1 MINKGG
7 KVGEEIKLQIC
18 LSPDNTFF
26 LYLPLILTFYI
37 FKNTFLIRFRG
48 ECDFMSYLGKKM
60 KGKRMGKDYTGFA
73 GLMRMHELDYN
84 VTFTSGAIKVKKM
97 GWR

>member
-1 MINKGG
+1 
-7 KVGEEIKLQIC
+7 
-18 LSPDNTFF
+18 
-26 LYLPLILTFYI
+26 
-37 FKNTFLIRFRG
+37 
-48 ECDFMSYLGKKM
+48 MSYLGKKM